1 MIHTFKPEGEKR
13 EWKAV
18 SMNLKLDAEINYLL
32 EKEGWSRGLSKQK
45 IILAIVDQA
54 LKDRELT
61 KKFLDS
67 EKTK

>member
-1 MIHTFKPEGEKR
+1 MIHTFKPEGEQR

-18 SMNLKLDAEINYLL
+18 SMTLKLDAEINYLL

-45 IILAIVDQA
+45 IILAIIDQT
-54 LKDRELT
+54 LKDSELT

-67 EKTK
+67 DKTK